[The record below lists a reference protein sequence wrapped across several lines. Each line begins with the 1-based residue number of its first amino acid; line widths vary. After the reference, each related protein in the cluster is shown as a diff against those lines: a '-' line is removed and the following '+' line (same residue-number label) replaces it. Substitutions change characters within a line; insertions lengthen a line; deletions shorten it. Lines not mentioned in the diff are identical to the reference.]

1 MLSKKYILV
10 VGLLLLVFSCQK
22 QVFTPNADP
31 SATVVADDRN
41 EPTILKSSHGNNGTG
56 YRSFNDGDDDDSS
69 GDGNITDPNN
79 DDDRN
84 KKKKN

>member
-10 VGLLLLVFSCQK
+10 VGLMLLVFSCK
-22 QVFTPNADP
+22 KEVFTPNAEP
-31 SATVVADDRN
+31 TAVVIADDQDQ
-41 EPTILKSSHGNNGTG
+41 PSILKSSHGNDGSG
-56 YRSFNDGDDDDSS
+56 YRSFNDGDDDSS
-69 GDGNITDPNN
+69 DDGNITDPNN